1 MNISTTYRAL
11 ILSVLC
17 SIFASKASAQPAWGW
32 IADSAITYFSEKDIE
47 MIKSAS
53 RDVLNNHPDDT
64 KVDWN
69 NSDTGNSGTVKVVN
83 THMMKGRTCRNL
95 IIKNKAKNAEGTI
108 KHILCQQEGGTW
120 AITFP
125 D

>member
-1 MNISTTYRAL
+1 MTYRAL
-11 ILSVLC
+11 VLFVFCFVLS
-17 SIFASKASAQPAWGW
+17 SNASAQPAWGW

-47 MIKSAS
+47 MVKSAS

-64 KVDWN
+64 EVDWT
-69 NSDTGNSGTVKVVN
+69 NSDTGNSGSVKVMN
-83 THMMKGRTCRNL
+83 THVIKGRTCRNL
-95 IIKNKAKNAEGTI
+95 IIRNKAKNAEGTI
-108 KHILCQQEGGTW
+108 KHLVCQQEGGKW